1 MEGLLNQFQK
11 LEQGLDYDGCIDEI
25 DKIIDI
31 LDEAKSQIQKNP
43 SCYKETV
50 QSLRQKVEDKEQ
62 NIACKEKS
70 IYSVL
75 SKFGKTVEK
84 TFKPSGSST
93 LFEPDSM
100 GYPSDFDSTNGLNN
114 AILMHLE
121 RTGDF
126 NVANTYM
133 SESGISVPDS
143 LVSEFARMYHILY
156 YISKR
161 ELQPA
166 IEWAMTNRRELMSRG
181 SNLEFVL
188 HKMQFLRYLFDEHDS
203 LKALKYAQQYLSAFG
218 DRYLD
223 DISQL
228 MSSMLYVDKLDISP
242 YATLYKSP
250 SYEQLYSIFASEF
263 CSLLGLPPQSPLYL
277 AVTAGLIA
285 LPTLAKIQNVMK
297 TRGAEWT
304 TRQEL
309 PVEIDFP
316 DMFQFHSIFVCPVS
330 KEQTTESNP
339 PMMLPCGH
347 ILATT
352 SLKSLSKD
360 NPNHLFKCPYCPVE
374 TTYIQA
380 RRVYF

>member
-1 MEGLLNQFQK
+1 MESLVSQFQK
-11 LEQGLDYDGCIDEI
+11 LEEGMDYDGCIDEI
-25 DKIIDI
+25 DKLMNL
-31 LDEAKSQIQKNP
+31 LDKAKSEIQKNP
-43 SCYKETV
+43 THYKEAV
-50 QSLRQKVEDKEQ
+50 QSVRHEVDQVEEKV
-62 NIACKEKS
+62 AAREKATYGV
-70 IYSVL
+70 I
-75 SKFGKTVEK
+75 SKFGKAVEK
-84 TFKPSGSST
+84 TFKSGSSS
-93 LFEPDSM
+93 FEPDSM
-100 GYPSDFDSTNGLNN
+100 AYPSDFDSKNGLNK

-133 SESGISVPDS
+133 TESGMSVPDS
-143 LVSEFARMYHILY
+143 LVAEFARMYHILY

-166 IEWAMTNRRELMSRG
+166 IEWAMTNRRELMARG

-203 LKALKYAQQYLSAFG
+203 MKALNYAQQYLSTFG

-223 DISQL
+223 DISRL
-228 MSSMLYVDKLDISP
+228 MSSMLYVNKLESSP
-242 YATLYKSP
+242 YSTLYRSP
-250 SYEQLYSIFASEF
+250 SYEQLHSIFASEF

-277 AVTAGLIA
+277 AVTAGSIA
-285 LPTLAKIQNVMK
+285 LPTLAKIQSVMK
-297 TRGAEWT
+297 SRGAEWT

-330 KEQTTESNP
+330 KEQTTDSNP

-347 ILATT
+347 ILANS
-352 SLKSLSKD
+352 SLKSLGKD
-360 NPNHLFKCPYCPVE
+360 NPNHPFKCPYCPVE
-374 TTYIQA
+374 STFIQA